1 MNDILF
7 RCKFSALAALDGGG
21 SGAGA
26 LAALAGKGNTAGAS
40 GGGNLAALAALAGK
54 GNAGGGG
61 GGNLAALAALAGK
74 GGLGLVTKT
83 NSLNLAFK
91 AIQVRYFCVLKY
103 LTLPCSLNRCI
114 VRPRQEG
121 FAVRN

>member
-1 MNDILF
+1 MKEIAFAPVWRKKTSCMKKVITRPSHGISLVHLLVVDICLDDILF
-7 RCKFSALAALDGGG
+7 RCKFLALAALAGKG

-54 GNAGGGG
+54 GNTGGGG

-74 GGLGLVTKT
+74 GGLGLV
-83 NSLNLAFK
+83 
-91 AIQVRYFCVLKY
+91 I
-103 LTLPCSLNRCI
+103 
-114 VRPRQEG
+114 
-121 FAVRN
+121 